1 MGLHALPVSLACGSL
16 ALGSVGSVVGLMATF
31 KRNYAKEDL
40 LGLLLPVP
48 RPCGQALPAHASTG
62 GLPTLAGSF
71 GSVSCGVTAPLLW
84 SWCVYNFVCA
94 SKTGVCFLQSC
105 GSPIIKSCWA
115 SQTDSLGILS
125 PFVGSPG
132 WESDVGFRTF
142 TTVVELLWYYCS
154 PVCGSPTPRVW
165 GLILL

>member
-62 GLPTLAGSF
+62 GLPTLASSF
-71 GSVSCGVTAPLLW
+71 SSASCGVPVPLLW
-84 SWCVYNFVCA
+84 VLVQAKFCLCPPRLESLFLPVLWKAYN
-94 SKTGVCFLQSC
+94 QI
-105 GSPIIKSCWA
+105 P
-115 SQTDSLGILS
+115 
-125 PFVGSPG
+125 
-132 WESDVGFRTF
+132 
-142 TTVVELLWYYCS
+142 
-154 PVCGSPTPRVW
+154 
-165 GLILL
+165 